1 MGIDG
6 IGKRGGPAPQ
16 GPSGPSAKRGAGE
29 VDRPFEVERPGATEQ
44 AAAARGAD
52 PASPLARLRA
62 GEIDVNKYV
71 DLKVDE
77 ATRGL
82 DGLPKA
88 DLDEIRAMLRARVA
102 EDPALVDLVR
112 NATGKAPAPPEE

>member
-6 IGKRGGPAPQ
+6 IGKGGGAP
-16 GPSGPSAKRGAGE
+16 GVGAPTGATAPKAADAVE
-29 VDRPFEVERPGATEQ
+29 RPFEVKATE
-44 AAAARGAD
+44 ATTTVDAT
-52 PASPLARLRA
+52 SPLGRLRA
-62 GEIDVNKYV
+62 GEIGVEQYV

-82 DGLPKA
+82 EGLPKA
-88 DLDEIRAMLRARVA
+88 DLESIRSMLRARVA

-112 NATGKAPAPPEE
+112 SATGKAPHPPEE